1 MDSFDRRK
9 CAPLWWLNKSS
20 DLRASAGALWLSM
33 DEKQSD
39 FFMGKLGLSEG
50 FSISVAVWPVYMML
64 CGMSLEL
71 LFKAISVTKGD
82 TVQTNHN
89 LIDLAKAAGVKT
101 DEKTKAILQLLTE
114 SVIWEGKYPVPKDR
128 QKKSFYTANNLY
140 NEVMYTKDQFH
151 GFEIQKPTHALHW
164 ESFNELWLKANK
176 IFWGNHS

>member
-1 MDSFDRRK
+1 
-9 CAPLWWLNKSS
+9 
-20 DLRASAGALWLSM
+20 
-33 DEKQSD
+33 
-39 FFMGKLGLSEG
+39 
-50 FSISVAVWPVYMML
+50 
-64 CGMSLEL
+64 MSLEL

-89 LIDLAKAAGVKT
+89 LIDLAKAVGVKT
-101 DEKTKAILQLLTE
+101 DEKTNAILQLLTE

-164 ESFNELWLKANK
+164 KSFNELWLKANK
-176 IFWGNHS
+176 IFWGNHY